1 MKYLLDTHIF
11 LWWITD
17 NPKLQKITRD
27 LISDKSNELFLSSAS
42 LWEIMIKSKLSKID
56 LPDDPKTYLKKQVQI
71 NSINIL
77 NITMEHSLET
87 YDLPEIHKD
96 PFDRMLIAQARIE
109 KLTIV
114 TTDSFIKRYEVN
126 TFC

>member
-17 NPKLQKITRD
+17 NSKLQKSTRD

-56 LPDDPKTYLKKQVQI
+56 LPDDPKTYLKKQVEI

-96 PFDRMLIAQARIE
+96 PFDRMLIAQA
-109 KLTIV
+109 
-114 TTDSFIKRYEVN
+114 
-126 TFC
+126 

>member
-17 NPKLQKITRD
+17 NTKLQNKTRD

-42 LWEIMIKSKLSKID
+42 LWEIMIKSKLNKID
-56 LPDDPKTYLKKQVQI
+56 LTDEPKAYLKEQVEL
-71 NSINIL
+71 NSISIL
-77 NITMEHSLET
+77 NITMEHSLEI

-96 PFDRMLIAQARIE
+96 PFDRMLIAQARVE
-109 KLTIV
+109 KLTIL
-114 TTDSFIKRYEVN
+114 TTDSFIKRYEVK
-126 TFC
+126 TLF

>member
-17 NPKLQKITRD
+17 NSKLQRNTRD

-42 LWEIMIKSKLSKID
+42 LWEMMIKSKLNKID
-56 LPDDPKTYLKKQVQI
+56 LPDDPKAYLKEQVEI

-77 NITMEHSLET
+77 NITLEHSLET

-96 PFDRMLIAQARIE
+96 PFDRMLIAQARVE
-109 KLTIV
+109 KLTIL

-126 TFC
+126 TFY

>member
-1 MKYLLDTHIF
+1 MRYLLDTHIF

-17 NPKLQKITRD
+17 NSKLQKTTRD

-56 LPDDPKTYLKKQVQI
+56 LPDDPKTYLKKQVEI

-96 PFDRMLIAQARIE
+96 PFDRMLIAQARVE

-114 TTDSFIKRYEVN
+114 TSDFFIKRYEVK

>member
-17 NPKLQKITRD
+17 NSKLQKSTRD
-27 LISDKSNELFLSSAS
+27 LISDKSHELFLSSAS

-56 LPDDPKTYLKKQVQI
+56 LPDDPKTYLKKQVEI

-96 PFDRMLIAQARIE
+96 PFDRMLIAQARVE

-114 TTDSFIKRYEVN
+114 ISDIFIKQYEVK
-126 TFC
+126 TYC

>member
-17 NPKLQKITRD
+17 NSKLQKSTRD

-56 LPDDPKTYLKKQVQI
+56 LPDDPKTYLKKQVEI

-96 PFDRMLIAQARIE
+96 PFDRMLIAQARVE

-114 TTDSFIKRYEVN
+114 TSDFFIKRYEVK